1 MPREFNVTDAQHGA
15 AFAVRVVT
23 EAARVDII
31 GLDDEGALHIH
42 LTESASDGRA
52 DEQLI
57 AVLADLLEVE
67 QDQIAIVVGH
77 DRPSKIIS
85 VRGVTT
91 GWVERRLKAIY

>member
-42 LTESASDGRA
+42 LTDPPAMAALMSS
-52 DEQLI
+52 
-57 AVLADLLEVE
+57 
-67 QDQIAIVVGH
+67 
-77 DRPSKIIS
+77 
-85 VRGVTT
+85 
-91 GWVERRLKAIY
+91 